1 MRKTEIV
8 KKIEKFIK
16 KHDLHHDVRI
26 YFNDKAWCYNS
37 RGQKTVE
44 KEVSATDYLEY
55 GNNDTISMSFEG
67 GLYNVLNFYWENKH
81 YEKLWNEFTA
91 IFDEYDCFYE
101 LGNAWNLSVYE

>member
-8 KKIEKFIK
+8 KKIEKFII

-37 RGQKTVE
+37 KGE
-44 KEVSATDYLEY
+44 KSVIHEISATDYLEY
-55 GNNDTISMSFEG
+55 GSNDTISMSFEG
-67 GLYNVLNFYWENKH
+67 GLYNVLNFYWNSKH
-81 YEKLWNEFTA
+81 CQKLWDEFKA

>member
-8 KKIEKFIK
+8 KKIEKFII

-55 GNNDTISMSFEG
+55 GNND
-67 GLYNVLNFYWENKH
+67 
-81 YEKLWNEFTA
+81 
-91 IFDEYDCFYE
+91 
-101 LGNAWNLSVYE
+101 